1 MRVIVSAAYG
11 TLGDVAPLMG
21 IAAALLQQG
30 HTVTCVVDGF
40 FRDAVPAGA
49 RAVTLGAAEEFAAA
63 LEDAEAR
70 WRKPQALVYQWLSRL
85 KQHFQLLE
93 QLLSEAPADTVFVG
107 HALDL
112 AVKLVE
118 ARAMSQRAC
127 CKPHQAQP
135 ASFVCVRRRRRAYR
149 ARRWCCSRGCCA
161 PRTGMRTAAPHHVHC
176 VTECDSAAPDASAQR
191 NELPQRDAGAG
202 VVPALA

>member
-30 HTVTCVVDGF
+30 HTVTCVVDGY
-40 FRDAVPAGA
+40 FRDAVPPGA
-49 RAVTLGAAEEFAAA
+49 RAVTLGSAEAFAAA
-63 LEDAEAR
+63 LADPAAR
-70 WRKPQALVYQWLSRL
+70 WRKPQALVYDWLSRL

-112 AVKLVE
+112 AVKLIE
-118 ARAMSQRAC
+118 ARAMQRRMQAASRLTTAPVVRAC
-127 CKPHQAQP
+127 
-135 ASFVCVRRRRRAYR
+135 RRRRACR
-149 ARRWCCSRGCCA
+149 APRWCCSRGCCA
-161 PRTGMRTAAPHHVHC
+161 PRTV
-176 VTECDSAAPDASAQR
+176 
-191 NELPQRDAGAG
+191 LPVFTRACRCTRGTRG
-202 VVPALA
+202 G